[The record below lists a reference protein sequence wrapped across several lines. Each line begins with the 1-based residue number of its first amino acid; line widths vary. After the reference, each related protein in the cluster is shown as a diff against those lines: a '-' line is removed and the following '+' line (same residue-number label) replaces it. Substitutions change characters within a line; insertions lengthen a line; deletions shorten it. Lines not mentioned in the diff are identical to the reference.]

1 VPPARQ
7 SGPTHSS
14 PSARASFAAIN
25 GSAQG
30 PDKAPSPSPPH
41 PPGADSRQPAG
52 FHPHPPPPLL
62 AALDTDRD
70 GILSADEIAKAT
82 QALKSLDKNGDGQL
96 TEAELHPARPREE
109 DREHPSKDRPQ
120 HRPPGPGQDG
130 DGARKRPGV
139 GPGAKAGNPPPG
151 KPPRRHGNEPRPK
164 PPLLQALDSNG
175 DGVLSVQEIEAAA
188 TALRTLDKNGDGQL
202 TRDEIG
208 GPPRDG
214 NGREEGHRPRQRGP
228 QQGPP

>member
-1 VPPARQ
+1 MPAQVPQPGKVAHPTPA
-7 SGPTHSS
+7 PA
-14 PSARASFAAIN
+14 ARVSFAAIK
-25 GSAQG
+25 GFAQG
-30 PDKAPSPSPPH
+30 PDKAPLPPPPH

-52 FHPHPPPPLL
+52 FHPRPPPPLI
-62 AALDTDRD
+62 AALDTDSD
-70 GILSADEIAKAT
+70 GILSADEIDKAT

-96 TEAELHPARPREE
+96 TEAEVHPARPRGE
-109 DREHPSKDRPQ
+109 DREHTSKDRT
-120 HRPPGPGQDG
+120 HRRPPGPGQDG
-130 DGARKRPGV
+130 GEARRRG
-139 GPGAKAGNPPPG
+139 GPGTPPPPG
-151 KPPRRHGNEPRPK
+151 ETPTGIGNEPRPK

-175 DGVLSVQEIEAAA
+175 DGVLSAQEIEAAA